1 MAHHYKRHDRKNDT
15 SLQEGGI
22 MDITKYLK
30 KDVEISND
38 DIDIERLTNDLR
50 KGYVVEKDYQEKMQK
65 DYDTKLAEATKENT
79 SKIASLQNDFDSLTT
94 KYNEAVNQ
102 NKTNSLKVA
111 ILQNGFKAEDTDE
124 VVRLRTTMYQ
134 DITDDNE
141 ALNKVKD
148 RFKQV
153 YFATPTDIAPNE
165 AKMNTTPPVEH
176 KVEITRNT
184 SIKDLMK
191 K

>member
-1 MAHHYKRHDRKNDT
+1 
-15 SLQEGGI
+15 

-50 KGYVVEKDYQEKMQK
+50 KGYVVEKDITDRLNKEYE
-65 DYDTKLAEATKENT
+65 DKLAQATKENT
-79 SKIASLQNDFDSLTT
+79 TKIASLQNDFDSLTT
-94 KYNEAVNQ
+94 KYNDAVNQ

-153 YFATPTDIAPNE
+153 YFATNTDIAPNE
-165 AKMNTTPPVEH
+165 AKMNTTPPFEH

>member
-1 MAHHYKRHDRKNDT
+1 
-15 SLQEGGI
+15 
-22 MDITKYLK
+22 MDIKKYLN

-50 KGYVVEKDYQEKMQK
+50 KGYVVEKDITGKLTKDFESQLNEK
-65 DYDTKLAEATKENT
+65 TKELT
-79 SKIASLQNDFDSLTT
+79 GKVATLQNDYDSLTT

-111 ILQNGFKAEDTDE
+111 ILQNGFRAEDTDE
-124 VVRLRTTMYQ
+124 VVKLRTTMYK

-141 ALNKVKD
+141 ALNKVKE
-148 RFKQV
+148 RYKQV
-153 YFATPTDIAPNE
+153 YFDTKVDTAPNE
-165 AKMNTTPPVEH
+165 PKMNTTPPVEH

-184 SIKDLMK
+184 SIKDLLK

>member
-1 MAHHYKRHDRKNDT
+1 
-15 SLQEGGI
+15 
-22 MDITKYLK
+22 MDIKKYLN
-30 KDVEISND
+30 KDVEISNE

-50 KGYVVEKDYQEKMQK
+50 KGLEKDYQEKMQK
-65 DYDTKLAEATKENT
+65 EFDTKLEAEKKELT
-79 SKIASLQNDFDSLTT
+79 SKVASLQNDFDSLTT
-94 KYNEAVNQ
+94 KYNESVNQ
-102 NKTNSLKVA
+102 NRTNSLKVA

-141 ALNKVKD
+141 ALSKVKD

-153 YFATPTDIAPNE
+153 YFATKTDIAPNE
-165 AKMNTTPPVEH
+165 PKMNTTPPVEH

>member
-1 MAHHYKRHDRKNDT
+1 
-15 SLQEGGI
+15 
-22 MDITKYLK
+22 MDIKKYLN
-30 KDVEISND
+30 KDVEISNE

-50 KGYVVEKDYQEKMQK
+50 KGYEKDVTDRLNKEYE
-65 DYDTKLAEATKENT
+65 DKLAQATKENT
-79 SKIASLQNDFDSLTT
+79 TKIASLQNDFDSLTT

-153 YFATPTDIAPNE
+153 YFATNTDIAPNE
-165 AKMNTTPPVEH
+165 PKMNTTPPVEH

>member
-1 MAHHYKRHDRKNDT
+1 MQK
-15 SLQEGGI
+15 GGA

-30 KDVEISND
+30 KDIEITND
-38 DIDIERLTNDLR
+38 DIDVEKLTNDLR
-50 KGYVVEKDYQEKMQK
+50 KGYVVEKDYQEKLQK
-65 DYDTKLAEATKENT
+65 EYETKLAESNKEMT
-79 SKIASLQNDFDSLTT
+79 QKYTSLQNDFDSLTT

-111 ILQNGFKAEDTDE
+111 ILQNGFRAEDTDE
-124 VVRLRTTMYQ
+124 VVKLRTTMYQ

-141 ALNKVKD
+141 ALGKVKE
-148 RFKQV
+148 RYKQV
-153 YFATPTDIAPNE
+153 YFDTKVDTAPNE

-176 KVEITRNT
+176 QVEITRNT
-184 SIKDLMK
+184 SLKDMLK

>member
-1 MAHHYKRHDRKNDT
+1 
-15 SLQEGGI
+15 
-22 MDITKYLK
+22 MDIKKYLN
-30 KDVEISND
+30 KDVEISNE

-50 KGYVVEKDYQEKMQK
+50 KGYVVEKDITDRLNKEYE
-65 DYDTKLAEATKENT
+65 DKLAQATKENT
-79 SKIASLQNDFDSLTT
+79 TKIASLQNDFDSLTT

-111 ILQNGFKAEDTDE
+111 ILQNGFRVEDTDE
-124 VVRLRTTMYQ
+124 VAKLRTTMYQ

-153 YFATPTDIAPNE
+153 FFETKVDTAPNE

-184 SIKDLMK
+184 SIKDLLK

>member
-1 MAHHYKRHDRKNDT
+1 MAHHFKRQDPKNDT
-15 SLQEGGI
+15 SLQEGGN
-22 MDITKYLK
+22 MDIKKYLN
-30 KDVEISND
+30 KDVEISNE

-65 DYDTKLAEATKENT
+65 DFDTKLAEEKKELT
-79 SKIASLQNDFDSLTT
+79 SKVASLQNDFDSLTT

-111 ILQNGFKAEDTDE
+111 ILQNGFRAEDTDE
-124 VVRLRTTMYQ
+124 VVKLRTTMYQ

-141 ALNKVKD
+141 ALNKVKE
-148 RFKQV
+148 RYKQV
-153 YFATPTDIAPNE
+153 YFDTKVDTAPE
-165 AKMNTTPPVEH
+165 EGKMQTTSQVEN
-176 KVEITRNT
+176 KPEITRNT

-191 K
+191 N

>member
-1 MAHHYKRHDRKNDT
+1 MAHHYKRQDRKNDT
-15 SLQEGGI
+15 SLQEGGN
-22 MDITKYLK
+22 MDIKKYLN
-30 KDVEISND
+30 KDVEISNE

-65 DYDTKLAEATKENT
+65 DFDTKLETEKKELT
-79 SKIASLQNDFDSLTT
+79 SKVASLQNDFDSLTT

-111 ILQNGFKAEDTDE
+111 ILQNGFRAEDTDE
-124 VVRLRTTMYQ
+124 VVKLRTTMYQ

-141 ALNKVKD
+141 ALNKVKE
-148 RFKQV
+148 RYKQV
-153 YFATPTDIAPNE
+153 YFDTKVDTAPNE
-165 AKMNTTPPVEH
+165 PKMNTTPPVEH
-176 KVEITRNT
+176 KIEITRNT
-184 SIKDLMK
+184 SIKDLLK

>member
-15 SLQEGGI
+15 SLQEGGT

-79 SKIASLQNDFDSLTT
+79 SKIASLQNDYDSLTT

-153 YFATPTDIAPNE
+153 YFTTNTDIAPNE